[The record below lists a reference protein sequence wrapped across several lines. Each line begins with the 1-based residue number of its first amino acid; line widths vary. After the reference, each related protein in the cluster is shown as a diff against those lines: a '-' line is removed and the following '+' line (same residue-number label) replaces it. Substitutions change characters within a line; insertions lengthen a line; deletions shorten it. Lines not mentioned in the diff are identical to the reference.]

1 MVLVSP
7 EEKSESILEISFNY
21 SEAQQIK
28 NKIAVFAW
36 NYNENA
42 AFLRGCWTGLSHQV
56 LSHLVVMINWLLFL
70 VSLTDPR

>member
-1 MVLVSP
+1 MVLVSS

-21 SEAQQIK
+21 SQAQQIK

-36 NYNENA
+36 NYA
-42 AFLRGCWTGLSHQV
+42 AFLQGCWTGLSHQV
-56 LSHLVVMINWLLFL
+56 LSHLVLMINWLLFL